1 MFFNLKF
8 SDAKFFIKTNLGEQ
22 KKIYPNLR
30 PTRHDGRTG

>member
-22 KKIYPNLR
+22 KKNL
-30 PTRHDGRTG
+30 PELETIQT